1 MALDIGS
8 ETHGDFAAGER
19 RFIVDLAGISYVS
32 SAGLRV
38 LLALA
43 KQMSSGGGELRL
55 CGLAPSVR
63 QVFDLSGFSKL
74 FAISADVESALG
86 EKSGGSTAAA
96 TPEVSKAAAN
106 LLGATSSSTQPAP
119 PPQQVGRQAADLLGA
134 RQPPKR
140 GLFARLMAWFK
151 GQ

>member
-1 MALDIGS
+1 
-8 ETHGDFAAGER
+8 
-19 RFIVDLAGISYVS
+19 
-32 SAGLRV
+32 LRV

-74 FAISADVESALG
+74 FVIAADVDSALG
-86 EKSGGSTAAA
+86 EKSGAA
-96 TPEVSKAAAN
+96 TATPNPEVSKAAAS
-106 LLGATSSSTQPAP
+106 LLGATGRRAPAP
-119 PPQQVGRQAADLLGA
+119 ASQQVGRQAADLLGA

-140 GLFARLMAWFK
+140 GLLARLLGWLK